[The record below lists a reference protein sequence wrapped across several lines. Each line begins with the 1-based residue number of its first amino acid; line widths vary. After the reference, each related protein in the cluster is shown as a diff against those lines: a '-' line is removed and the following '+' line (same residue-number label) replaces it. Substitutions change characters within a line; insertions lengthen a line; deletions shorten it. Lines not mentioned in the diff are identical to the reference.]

1 MKRKGSR
8 IKPVAQALGH
18 PLIEADSLE
27 AFKSLLQIA
36 VRSEPQHI
44 FIEGGDGTA
53 HIAMTE
59 YFRALKPGQ
68 RPARFTI
75 VSGGTTNQVAGNI
88 GTKKASAEYLR
99 ALMTLDSGTVHTL
112 PLLEIK
118 VDDHAPYFGF
128 LFSSGAI
135 PMATQHYS
143 NKLGV
148 DGKTGPGAVYTTIL
162 EALGKGTDK
171 KSAFM
176 QASQVRIIVSSGKE
190 ETIVNEMHLGTIT
203 TTLPGFILGI
213 DPFWGKGDAPLRMT
227 YVRGENTKILGL
239 VLSAALKRFQKLE
252 NTDGVESWN
261 TDYIEME
268 YAGPTVLDGE
278 ILPIA
283 KKTITIRATQP
294 VNFVA

>member
-1 MKRKGSR
+1 MS
-8 IKPVAQALGH
+8 
-18 PLIEADSLE
+18 LIEADSL
-27 AFKSLLQIA
+27 ADFKERLQIA
-36 VRSEPQHI
+36 VKSEPKHI

-53 HIAMTE
+53 HIVMTE
-59 YFRALKPGQ
+59 YFRALKSGQ

-88 GTKKASAEYLR
+88 GTKKASAEYLKS
-99 ALMTLDSGTVHTL
+99 LLTLEAGTINTL

-135 PMATQHYS
+135 PMATQHYA

-148 DGKTGPGAVYTTIL
+148 NGKTGPGAVYTTIL
-162 EALGKGTDK
+162 EALGKRTDK

-176 QASQVRIIVSSGKE
+176 QPSQVRIIVSSGKE
-190 ETIVNEMHLGTIT
+190 ETIINEMHLGTIT

-268 YAGPTVLDGE
+268 YSGPTVMDGE

-283 KKTITIRATQP
+283 SKAITIRATQP